1 MAATSDTL
9 AQSDKTGY
17 LVPRAQAIQWGVYS
31 RAALPL
37 AALTGFIAAMFLP
50 AVLVAFP
57 LSFRRTLSQYRP
69 FHAGPLPSRQGAR
82 LGALMALLSFAAFL
96 VFFLPLV
103 LLGHDSLAERI
114 RAMAAQN
121 PDPQAQQALLWL
133 TTPSGFVVFSVFAVL
148 FVLFLMLLVGLLCGA
163 LMTGQSENRS

>member
-1 MAATSDTL
+1 
-9 AQSDKTGY
+9 
-17 LVPRAQAIQWGVYS
+17 
-31 RAALPL
+31 
-37 AALTGFIAAMFLP
+37 
-50 AVLVAFP
+50 
-57 LSFRRTLSQYRP
+57 
-69 FHAGPLPSRQGAR
+69 
-82 LGALMALLSFAAFL
+82 
-96 VFFLPLV
+96 LPLV